1 MAMTLTQLE
10 RYMISEI
17 ENLHLKFDSVLEILS
32 GQMKDILDRLDRNY
46 YQHEARILTLENSV
60 MPAKPKDEGLIS
72 S

>member
-1 MAMTLTQLE
+1 MTLTQLE

-46 YQHEARILTLENSV
+46 YQHEARILTLEKSV
-60 MPAKPKDEGLIS
+60 MPAKQKDEGLIS